1 MTLAKRPQTQLT
13 RLSDHAPKQEFLTGF
28 GTTVTKVVDLS
39 GGDPVQVT
47 SINVSIVLGI
57 VLGCAMSPAAIVTVP
72 LALISGAAIVVNDL
86 IVCSQYQASLE
97 ESDQYQSSEF
107 WHELPEFVPNACA
120 DCQHFQSMR
129 DRSQPTLGHCLKWD
143 DSAQATEVCDDW
155 QQFTITVPHRNRTI
169 LPAPIAQP
177 EPTPIATPPVAK
189 PVMVSRS
196 TIEASADEELKIAQ
210 VWKAKP
216 AIEPLSEVAAFIDK
230 NLQNALQQEPRGF
243 SNTVPEVVKASG
255 LTDLEVIEYF
265 KELSKKRP
273 ESYTL
278 QRFGTMR
285 LTVQGV
291 A

>member
-28 GTTVTKVVDLS
+28 GTTVTKVVDIS

-72 LALISGAAIVVNDL
+72 MALISGAAIVVNDL

-97 ESDQYQSSEF
+97 VPDEYQSPNF
-107 WHELPEFVPNACA
+107 WDELPEFVPNACA
-120 DCQHFQSMR
+120 DCQHFQSRR
-129 DRSQPTLGHCLKWD
+129 DRSQPNLGHCSKWG

-155 QQFTITVPHRNRTI
+155 QQFTITVPHKTI
-169 LPAPIAQP
+169 LPAPIVQP
-177 EPTPIATPPVAK
+177 EPTPIATPPAAK
-189 PVMVSRS
+189 PTMVSRK
-196 TIEASADEELKIAQ
+196 TIEASAEEELKIAQ

-230 NLQNALQQEPRGF
+230 NLRAALSEVPRGF
-243 SNTVPEVVKASG
+243 SNTVPEVVEASG
-255 LTDLEVIEYF
+255 LAEAEVIEYF

>member
-28 GTTVTKVVDLS
+28 GTTVTKVVDIS

-47 SINVSIVLGI
+47 SINVWIVLGI

-97 ESDQYQSSEF
+97 IPDEYQSQDF
-107 WHELPEFVPNACA
+107 WEELPEFVPNACA

-129 DRSQPTLGHCLKWD
+129 DRSQPNLGHCSKWG

-155 QQFTITVPHRNRTI
+155 MQFTITVPHKTI
-169 LPAPIAQP
+169 LPAPRP
-177 EPTPIATPPVAK
+177 EESQIDTPPAAK
-189 PVMVSRS
+189 PTMVSRKA
-196 TIEASADEELKIAQ
+196 IEVSAEEELKIAQ

-216 AIEPLSEVAAFIDK
+216 AIEPLSANSQYIHN
-230 NLQNALQQEPRGF
+230 NLQIVLKSRPEGF
-243 SNTVPEVVKASG
+243 FCSADDAIKASENG
-255 LTDLEVIEYF
+255 LTRAEVLESF
-265 KELSKKRP
+265 KELEKKHP
-273 ESYTL
+273 DQYSFN
-278 QRFGTMR
+278 RFGNAR
-285 LTVQGV
+285 LQIQGAV
-291 A
+291 

>member
-28 GTTVTKVVDLS
+28 GTTVTKVVDIS

-57 VLGCAMSPAAIVTVP
+57 VLGCAMSPSAIVTVP
-72 LALISGAAIVVNDL
+72 LALVSGAAIVINDL
-86 IVCSQYQASLE
+86 IVCSQYQSSLAE
-97 ESDQYQSSEF
+97 PDEYQSQDF
-107 WHELPEFVPNACA
+107 WGELPEFVPNACA

-129 DRSQPTLGHCLKWD
+129 DRSQPNLGHCSKWGD
-143 DSAQATEVCDDW
+143 LAQSTEVCDDW
-155 QQFTITVPHRNRTI
+155 MQFTITVPHETI

-177 EPTPIATPPVAK
+177 DPVPIVTPPAAK
-189 PVMVSRS
+189 PSMVSRKS
-196 TIEASADEELKIAQ
+196 IEESAQEELQIAQ

-216 AIEPLSEVAAFIDK
+216 AIEPLSDVAAFIDK
-230 NLQNALQQEPRGF
+230 NLQAALSEVPRGF
-243 SNTVPEVVKASG
+243 SNTVPEVVEASG
-255 LTDLEVIEYF
+255 LAESEVIQYF

>member
-1 MTLAKRPQTQLT
+1 MTLAKRPQAQLT

-28 GTTVTKVVDLS
+28 GTTVTKVVDIS

-57 VLGCAMSPAAIVTVP
+57 VLGCAISPAAIVTVP

-97 ESDQYQSSEF
+97 IPNEYQSQDF
-107 WHELPEFVPNACA
+107 WEELPEFVPNACA

-129 DRSQPTLGHCLKWD
+129 DRSQPNLGHCSKWG

-155 QQFTITVPHRNRTI
+155 TQFTITVPHKTI
-169 LPAPIAQP
+169 LPAPIVQP
-177 EPTPIATPPVAK
+177 EPTPIASPPAAK
-189 PVMVSRS
+189 PTMVSRK
-196 TIEASADEELKIAQ
+196 TIEASAAEELQIAQ

-230 NLQNALQQEPRGF
+230 NLQAALSDVPRGF
-243 SNTVPEVVKASG
+243 SNTVPEVVEASG
-255 LTDLEVIEYF
+255 LAEAEVVEYF
-265 KELSKKRP
+265 KELSRKRP